1 VGISAGVAAAM
12 REAAGTAIT
21 AKAGAPATVAE
32 LETVITAAGDDALL
46 RMAVSVHDLVSL
58 GRAEEAKARQDEIE
72 DAVYSA
78 LLDGN
83 TCDECEVMDGAQ
95 TTDLAEAA
103 DWTPNGA
110 CQGGGR
116 CRCVTV
122 YQLRQ

>member
-1 VGISAGVAAAM
+1 MI
-12 REAAGTAIT
+12 EAAGKAIM
-21 AKAGAPATVAE
+21 AKAGPPASAAE
-32 LETVITAAGDDALL
+32 LEPVIMAAGDDALL
-46 RMAVSVHDLVSL
+46 RLAVSVHDIVNL

-83 TCDECEVMDGAQ
+83 TCDECEAMDGVT

-110 CQGGGR
+110 CQCGGR